1 MKEHLRLLMVE
12 DDESDAELV
21 RIELERGGFDLDWN
35 RVDTES
41 GLAAALSQSWDIII
55 SDFAMPGFSGLRAF
69 DMYRRVG
76 KDIPFIFVSGAL
88 GEDRAVQAMRAG
100 ARDYFLKSNLT
111 RLTEAVRRELK
122 EANNRRERRLADEMT
137 LREQRRLAL
146 AIEASNAGV
155 FELGLAGDNG
165 VEFSGAWP
173 DILGFDL
180 AELPKTTEALGAW
193 ALERLHPEDEAAV
206 SEGLRAFHAGQRE
219 RYAAEFRL
227 RHRKGRWVDLAM
239 FARAMERGPGGAPT
253 RVAGV
258 VLDQSASRQ
267 LEAQLRQAQKM
278 EAVGQL
284 AGGVAHDFNNLLTAI
299 LSFGTFALE
308 AVPASSPEA
317 QDIQEVLRAAQR
329 AQTLTSQ
336 LLAFS
341 RKTAIAPRIVNL
353 NDVVDSAGRILA
365 RLLGADIDLKIQ
377 TAPELGNAKI
387 DREAFEQV
395 LLNLAVNA
403 RDAMPEGGQLTIETD
418 NVFLDTSPSIGHGAD
433 VPPGDYVVI
442 AVSDSGTGMTPETQ
456 ARIFEP
462 FFTTKEPGR
471 GTGLG
476 LSTCY
481 GIVKQAEGFIWVYSE
496 LGKGTTFRVYLPRV
510 AEPKDVLEKR
520 EEPLDPRGTETI
532 LVAEDDDQVRQLAV
546 RSLKRLGY
554 TVIEATNG
562 EDALKKCA
570 DPNLRVDLLLT
581 DVVMPVLG
589 GRQLVDRLK
598 ALRPSLP
605 ALYMSG
611 YAQAAITHR
620 GVLDPGTHIIQKPF
634 TPDMLTRRIRQI
646 LDASRAHAIT

>member
-12 DDESDAELV
+12 DDENDAELV
-21 RIELERGGFDLDWN
+21 RIELEKGGFDLDWD
-35 RVDTES
+35 RVDSEPD
-41 GLAAALSQSWDIII
+41 LAAALTQSWDIII

-69 DMYRRVG
+69 DMYRRMGTDV
-76 KDIPFIFVSGAL
+76 PFIFVSGAL

-100 ARDYFLKSNLT
+100 ARDYFLKGNLT

-155 FELGLAGDNG
+155 FELGLAEDGA
-165 VEFSGAWP
+165 VEFSGAWR
-173 DILGFDL
+173 DILGFEPG
-180 AELPKTTEALGAW
+180 ELPRSTSALRTW

-206 SEGLRAFHAGQRE
+206 WEGLRAFNAGQKE

-227 RHRKGRWVDLAM
+227 RHRKGRWVDLAL
-239 FARAMERGPGGAPT
+239 FARAMERSPSGAPT

-308 AVPASSPEA
+308 AVPADSPEA

-341 RKTAIAPRIVNL
+341 RKNAIAPRIVNL
-353 NDVVDSAGRILA
+353 NDVVASAGRILA

-377 TAPELGNAKI
+377 AAADLGNAKI
-387 DREAFEQV
+387 DHDAFEQV

-403 RDAMPEGGQLTIETD
+403 RDAMPDGGQLTIETE
-418 NVFLDTSPSIGHGAD
+418 NVYLDTSPSIGHGAN

-481 GIVKQAEGFIWVYSE
+481 GIVKQADGFIWVYSE
-496 LGKGTTFRVYLPRV
+496 LGKGTTFRIYLPRV
-510 AEPKDVLEKR
+510 GEPKDVVEER
-520 EEPLDPRGTETI
+520 EEPLDLRGTEVI
-532 LVAEDDDQVRQLAV
+532 VVAEDEDQVRQLTV

-562 EDALKKCA
+562 EEALQKCS
-570 DPNLRVDLLLT
+570 NLDLHIDLLLT
-581 DVVMPVLG
+581 DVVMPLLG
-589 GRQLVDRLK
+589 GRQLVERLK
-598 ALRPSLP
+598 TVRPQLP
-605 ALYMSG
+605 VLYMSG

-634 TPDMLTRRIRQI
+634 TPEMLTRRIRQL
-646 LDASRAHAIT
+646 LDTLRARAS